1 MVGALVPAPVD
12 PITAPQDFWKR
23 FHELRRL
30 REIESRPDD
39 PIEPDLE
46 VELQMKKENP
56 FEHHDYYEISQG
68 GVMIGWFGG
77 ELVTPANPEYETN
90 KHLYWVDAYVRPDQ
104 RRRGV
109 ATLFLPVL
117 TELMRRHGSTIAG
130 IGAEQDSGHGFL
142 KWLGA
147 EPKMTEFESRL
158 PLAEVDWPML
168 ERWVAEGAAR
178 SPQTKLEI
186 YDGDLPETMWA
197 DYAPQLTKMLN
208 TMPWE
213 GLEHGDIV
221 VTPEQMK
228 EWKDRRALSGEIMHT
243 VLTREPDGG
252 MSGLTDVTWA
262 PYRRSLLYQQF
273 TGVMPNARGRGLGKW
288 IKAAMMLHLRDLYP
302 DARFIATE
310 NAHSNEPML
319 KINRAMGFKLYRT
332 MVEYQISRDQLEV
345 RISSR

>member
-68 GVMIGWFGG
+68 GVMLGWFGG

-90 KHLYWVDAYVRPDQ
+90 KHLYWLHAYVRADQ

-117 TELMRRHGSTIAG
+117 TELMDRHGSTIAG

-158 PLAEVDWPML
+158 PLSEVDWPML

-186 YDGDLPETMWA
+186 YDGDLPEAMWA

-213 GLEHGDIV
+213 GLEHGDVV

-228 EWKDRRALSGEIMHT
+228 EWKDRRAISGEIKHT
-243 VLTREPDGG
+243 VITREPDGG
-252 MSGLTDVTWA
+252 MSGLTDITWA

-302 DARFIATE
+302 DVGVIVTE

-319 KINRAMGFKLYRT
+319 NINRAMGFKPYRT
-332 MVEYQISRDQLEV
+332 MVEYQISRDQLDR